1 MPDNRTVAQCVLE
14 TPLSVILSRMAS
26 SRLAR
31 KIMGADCICINK
43 TETSFFTK
51 KVLKRILNLIKHY

>member
-1 MPDNRTVAQCVLE
+1 MPGNRTVAQCVLKI
-14 TPLSVILSRMAS
+14 PLNVILSRMAS

-43 TETSFFTK
+43 TETCFFTK
-51 KVLKRILNLIKHY
+51 KALKRILNLIKRY